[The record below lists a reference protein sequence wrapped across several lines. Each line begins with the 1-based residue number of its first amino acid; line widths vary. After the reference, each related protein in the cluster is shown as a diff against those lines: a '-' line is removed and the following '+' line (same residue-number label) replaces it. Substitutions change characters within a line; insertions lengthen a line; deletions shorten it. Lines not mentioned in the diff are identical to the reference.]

1 MSELPPHFKAKVS
14 ERNWF
19 VVRHEESF
27 ACSCPCGHEVLDGE
41 DVRVR
46 DIADVG
52 HVP

>member
-1 MSELPPHFKAKVS
+1 MSEVPPHFNAKVS
-14 ERNWF
+14 EGDWL
-19 VVRHEESF
+19 VVGNKESF

-52 HVP
+52 NVP